1 MNAKVTAFER
11 PGNGLG
17 AGTAPGLATDAP
29 MPAPRPAPGTAAD
42 YLHLHHVPA
51 PVAAR
56 FGEALGCYG
65 HGLWQATAV
74 MCRLTVEAIL
84 AEVGTAGR
92 LRIYDLVSEVQAAA
106 GLDDASFGI
115 VRAIL
120 FEGAAVPQDFSRW
133 HAAVLVETLKDLLT
147 QQYVRPARLRQAFA
161 VRRFFATE
169 SVAATPG
176 GLPGATP
183 DTARRSGD

>member
-11 PGNGLG
+11 PGS
-17 AGTAPGLATDAP
+17 GTAAAAASEPATRTDGPEAT
-29 MPAPRPAPGTAAD
+29 PASRAAAD

-56 FGEALGCYG
+56 FGEALGCYS

-84 AEVGTAGR
+84 ADVGTAGR
-92 LRIYDLVSEVQAAA
+92 LRIYDLVSEVQEAA

-120 FEGAAVPQDFSRW
+120 FEGAAVPQDLDRW
-133 HAAVLVETLKDLLT
+133 HAAVLVETLKDLLS

-169 SVAATPG
+169 SVAPPPAGSPEAPRRPG
-176 GLPGATP
+176 
-183 DTARRSGD
+183 D